1 MSLLRSI
8 ESEGVNHSSAKR
20 GFGGGGRGRS
30 FESVDHRT
38 AHRASSNFSSRQF
51 KRRLRHLQ
59 KSTHTHTT
67 QNHTK
72 KAMSCCNNSL
82 RVTTFIRNANTWET
96 PQILNWKG
104 KVQKR
109 NNSLFLNIVPSRWKF
124 ITHMLSSFWSFYL
137 LETSAAWKKK
147 FDYKL

>member
-38 AHRASSNFSSRQF
+38 AHRASSNFSLASLNVGYVIC
-51 KRRLRHLQ
+51 KNP
-59 KSTHTHTT
+59 HTHTT

-72 KAMSCCNNSL
+72 KAISCCNNSL

-109 NNSLFLNIVPSRWKF
+109 NNSLFLNIVPSRWMF

>member
-1 MSLLRSI
+1 MSLLWSI
-8 ESEGVNHSSAKR
+8 ESEGVNHSTRSEDLEE
-20 GFGGGGRGRS
+20 GGGGRVS
-30 FESVDHRT
+30 SPLIT
-38 AHRASSNFSSRQF
+38 APHIVLLVISLLASLNVGYVIC
-51 KRRLRHLQ
+51 KNP
-59 KSTHTHTT
+59 HTHTT

-72 KAMSCCNNSL
+72 KAISCCNNSL
-82 RVTTFIRNANTWET
+82 RVTTFISNANTWET
-96 PQILNWKG
+96 PQLLNWKG

-109 NNSLFLNIVPSRWKF
+109 NNSLFLNIVPSRWMF

>member
-1 MSLLRSI
+1 MAFVMSLLRSI

-38 AHRASSNFSSRQF
+38 AHRASSKFSSRQF

-59 KSTHTHTT
+59 KSTHT
-67 QNHTK
+67 K
-72 KAMSCCNNSL
+72 KAISCCNNSL
-82 RVTTFIRNANTWET
+82 RVTTFIRNANTGTWET

-109 NNSLFLNIVPSRWKF
+109 NNSLFLNIVPSRWMF